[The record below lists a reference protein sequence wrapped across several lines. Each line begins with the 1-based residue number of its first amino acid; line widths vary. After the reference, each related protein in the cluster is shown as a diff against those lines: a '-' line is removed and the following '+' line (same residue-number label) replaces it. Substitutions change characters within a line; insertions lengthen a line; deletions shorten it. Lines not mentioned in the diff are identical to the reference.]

1 MAGAEGQNSCTPL
14 NNHSTNQHRPKSSH
28 ASFKASAMLKAGLAA
43 IFWVKHFQ
51 HCRAGALKPRNTP
64 FSAHCLQM
72 TRGPGAPAPNHL
84 SRQWHF
90 KIGHSRFRKLL
101 WLIPFMLAKKLLTC
115 LPPVAKNSFASTV
128 CGSQAHTPRVVC
140 RFKKIL
146 G

>member
-28 ASFKASAMLKAGLAA
+28 ASFKASAMLKAGPVA

-90 KIGHSRFRKLL
+90 KNRTQP
-101 WLIPFMLAKKLLTC
+101 IPQVAVAYSVHVGEKIAHLSPAGCKK
-115 LPPVAKNSFASTV
+115 
-128 CGSQAHTPRVVC
+128 
-140 RFKKIL
+140 
-146 G
+146 